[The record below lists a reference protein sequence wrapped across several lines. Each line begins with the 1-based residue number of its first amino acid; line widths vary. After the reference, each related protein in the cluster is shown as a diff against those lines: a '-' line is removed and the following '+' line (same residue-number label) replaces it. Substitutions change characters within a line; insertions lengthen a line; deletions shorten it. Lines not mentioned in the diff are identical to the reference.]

1 MEKRS
6 VYILDYFLGYNGG
19 VNLLVLE
26 MKLIIYMP
34 ALNEQEGI
42 ADVIKSLPKEIDGI
56 EEIRVLVVDDG
67 STDDTVKI
75 AKESGAEVVS
85 HTVNKGV
92 GKAFQSAVQYV
103 LEEGGDILVS
113 IDADRQFNSNQ
124 IPQIIEP
131 ILSNNADMVTGNRF
145 EKGIPENMPKSKY
158 WGNAQMSKLI
168 SFITGQRFR
177 DVSCGFRAYSR
188 EALLRLNLFG
198 AFTYTQ
204 ESILDMVFKG
214 LRVVEFPVDVIYF
227 KERKSR
233 VAGSIVKYAFRTL
246 NIILSTLRD
255 YKPMV
260 FFGGIGA
267 ILISIGLVME
277 IFLGIHYLIS
287 GDFTPFK
294 FVGFTGFAFLV
305 FGLLFLI
312 VGLLANMFNRV
323 RVNQERIL
331 YELKKERYD
340 D

>member
-1 MEKRS
+1 
-6 VYILDYFLGYNGG
+6 LGYNGG

-42 ADVIKSLPKEIDGI
+42 AEVIKSLPKEIEGI
-56 EEIRVLVVDDG
+56 EEIKVLVVDDG
-67 STDDTVKI
+67 STDDTAKI

-85 HTVNKGV
+85 HAVNKGV
-92 GKAFQSAVQYV
+92 GRAFQSAVQYA
-103 LEEGGDILVS
+103 LEKGGDILVS
-113 IDADRQFNSNQ
+113 IDADRQFNSEQ
-124 IPQIIEP
+124 IPHIIQP
-131 ILSNNADMVTGNRF
+131 ILNNKADMVTGNRF
-145 EKGIPENMPKSKY
+145 EKGIPLNMPKSKY

-168 SFITGQRFR
+168 SLITGQRFR
-177 DVSCGFRAYSR
+177 DVSCGFRAYNR

-214 LRVVEFPVDVIYF
+214 LRVVEFPVEVIYF
-227 KERKSR
+227 PQRKSR
-233 VAGSIVKYAFRTL
+233 VAGSIVRYAFGTL

-260 FFGGIGA
+260 FFGGIGG
-267 ILISIGLVME
+267 ILIFIGLVME
-277 IFLGIHYLIS
+277 IFLGIHFLLS

-305 FGLLFLI
+305 FGLLLVI
-312 VGLLANMFNRV
+312 VGMLANMFNRV
-323 RVNQERIL
+323 RVNQEKIL
-331 YELKKERYD
+331 YELKKERYED
-340 D
+340 